1 MKQVVTQIMA
11 SMDMSVSSVVCNKD
25 KSFLLMQEARTG
37 MVLEIDANQLPV
49 IEQHTFY
56 GLASYYNSIRILN
69 VTGKEVSSLNRDE
82 SVRLDD
88 DGLIAAAGRFSVL
101 LFKAPGATATVE
113 NNQIRL
119 SWPQG
124 IPAELTIILSEKS
137 GLHALNPSLSSIQYS
152 HLWDWLASLSRA
164 VEWSLVKIQ
173 SSLAINWGWSIVIF
187 AILLKVL
194 LLPVSLMTVHFQRQV
209 SKNQS
214 ILAPQLAEIKSQFDG
229 EQAHER
235 IMAAHKALGVTPF
248 YTLKP
253 MLGSFI
259 QIPILVATFNALG
272 EMPQLAGNP
281 FLWIGDLA
289 YPDVVATLPITIP
302 MFGDKFSLLPFV
314 MTIVTLFSTV
324 IFQNRLAPE
333 IELKRQK
340 RNLYLMSA
348 AFFILF
354 YPFPAAMVLYW
365 TLANILQTI
374 QQQLIRI

>member
-1 MKQVVTQIMA
+1 MA

-25 KSFLLMQEARTG
+25 KSFLLMQEARTE
-37 MVLEIDANQLPV
+37 VALDIDANQLPV

-56 GLASYYNSIRILN
+56 GLASYYNGIRILN
-69 VTGKEVSSLNRDE
+69 VAGKEVSSFNRDE

-173 SSLAINWGWSIVIF
+173 SSLAINWGWSIVFF

-209 SKNQS
+209 SKNQA

-289 YPDVVATLPITIP
+289 YPDVVATFPITIP